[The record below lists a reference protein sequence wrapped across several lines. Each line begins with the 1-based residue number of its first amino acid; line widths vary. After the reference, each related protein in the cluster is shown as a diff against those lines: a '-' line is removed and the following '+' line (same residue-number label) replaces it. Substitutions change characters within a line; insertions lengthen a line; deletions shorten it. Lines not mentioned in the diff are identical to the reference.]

1 MKENTKSLIRHI
13 LTVFGTILGLAGL
26 NDFVP
31 ILDFLINSLDGVW
44 DAIVMI
50 VGFATTIFGFL
61 KDPTRHQ
68 EREAGIAAVSTDA
81 K

>member
-1 MKENTKSLIRHI
+1 MTENTKSLIRHL
-13 LTVFGTILGLAGL
+13 LTMVGTILGLAGL

-44 DAIVMI
+44 DALIVI
-50 VGFATTIFGFL
+50 LGFATTIFGFT
-61 KDPTRHQ
+61 KDPNRHA
-68 EREAGIAAVSTDA
+68 EREAGVAATSSE